1 MKAEPQGSGLLAALV
16 GDALRRIAAARA
28 SRRDLE
34 RRAARA
40 AVPPDFGAAL
50 AGGPAVAVIA
60 EIKRRSPSA
69 GALWRAD
76 DVAALAGTLEA
87 AGAAALSVLTEPV
100 HFGGA
105 LADLSAAAAA
115 VRLPVLRKDFI
126 LDPVQLY
133 EARAHGAAA
142 VLLIVRILEA
152 GRLAELAA
160 AARAIGLATLVEV
173 HGPAELGTA
182 LAAQPAAIGVNA
194 RDLDTLAMDR
204 GLVEGLIGRIPAG
217 RVAVAE
223 SGLSHREDVE
233 AVAARG
239 ADAVLVGAAIAG
251 APDPASALRALVG
264 VVRRPETRR
273 GSRP

>member
-1 MKAEPQGSGLLAALV
+1 MKAEPQEPGLLAALV
-16 GDALRRIAAARA
+16 GAAERRIAAARA

-40 AVPPDFGAAL
+40 AEPPEFGAAL
-50 AGGPAVAVIA
+50 AAGPAVAVIA
-60 EIKRRSPSA
+60 EIKRKSPSA
-69 GALWRAD
+69 GALWHEG
-76 DVAALAGTLEA
+76 DVAALARTLES
-87 AGAAALSVLTEPV
+87 AGAAALSVLTEPE

-105 LADLSAAAAA
+105 LDDLSRAAAA
-115 VRLPVLRKDFI
+115 VRVPVLRKDFI

-173 HGPAELGTA
+173 HRPAELETA
-182 LAAQPAAIGVNA
+182 LAAQPAAVGVNA

-204 GLVEGLIGRIPAG
+204 GLIEGLIGKIPAG

-223 SGLSHREDVE
+223 SGLSRRAEVE

-251 APDPASALRALVG
+251 AADPAAAVRALAG
-264 VVRRPETRR
+264 VQRRPEARS
-273 GSRP
+273 GSGR